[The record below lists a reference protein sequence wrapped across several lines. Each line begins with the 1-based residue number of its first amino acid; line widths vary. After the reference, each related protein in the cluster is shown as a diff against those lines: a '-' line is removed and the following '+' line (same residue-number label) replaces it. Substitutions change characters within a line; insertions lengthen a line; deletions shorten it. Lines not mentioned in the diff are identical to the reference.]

1 MRWAV
6 ALTLA
11 WLETAALAA
20 PVEVQVKAIRLDPDA
35 GSPVLQLVEKGGQGR
50 SLPIWIGLFEAQA
63 IAVEL
68 EGVAEPRPATHDL
81 MKEIVS
87 ALGGRLDRVVVGQ
100 LEHDTYLARLEL
112 EQSGGRRVTVDA
124 RPSDAIAL
132 ALRLRRPIFVEPTV
146 FAASG
151 EAMGGAT
158 QAFGITAQD
167 LTPDL
172 AEVLASPG
180 VRGAVV
186 TDVDRTS
193 PARKLHRADV
203 ITGVDGEAVRS
214 ARDLVVQLE
223 RRGGGQPMRL
233 AVQRDGR
240 PLEVRLRVAPVSGA
254 DR

>member
-1 MRWAV
+1 MWRAV
-6 ALTLA
+6 AIALA
-11 WLETAALAA
+11 WLEAAAVAA
-20 PVEVQVKAIRLDPDA
+20 PVEVQVKAIRLDPDV
-35 GSPVLQLVEKGGQGR
+35 GSPVVQLVEKGGQGR

-112 EQSGGRRVTVDA
+112 ERSGGERANVDA

-132 ALRLRRPIFVEPTV
+132 ALRLRRPIFVEPAV
-146 FAASG
+146 FAASD
-151 EAMGGAT
+151 EATGAPA

-172 AEVLASPG
+172 AEVLAPG
-180 VRGAVV
+180 AHGAVV
-186 TDVDRTS
+186 TDVDRTG

-203 ITGVDGEAVRS
+203 ITGVDGEAVGS
-214 ARDLVVQLE
+214 ARDLVAQLE
-223 RRGGGQPMRL
+223 RRGDGHAMRVAL
-233 AVQRDGR
+233 QRDGR
-240 PLEVRLRVAPVSGA
+240 PIEVRLRVAPVSGA

>member
-1 MRWAV
+1 V
-6 ALTLA
+6 
-11 WLETAALAA
+11 
-20 PVEVQVKAIRLDPDA
+20 V
-35 GSPVLQLVEKGGQGR
+35 QLVEKGGQGR

-112 EQSGGRRVTVDA
+112 ERSGGERANVDA

-132 ALRLRRPIFVEPTV
+132 ALRLRRPIFVEPAV
-146 FAASG
+146 FAASD
-151 EAMGGAT
+151 EATGAPA

-172 AEVLASPG
+172 AEVLAPG
-180 VRGAVV
+180 AHGAVV
-186 TDVDRTS
+186 TDVDRTVPRAS
-193 PARKLHRADV
+193 SIARTSSRVWTARPSARHV
-203 ITGVDGEAVRS
+203 ISSRNSSAAETVTRCGWRCSATAVPSRS
-214 ARDLVVQLE
+214 ACGS
-223 RRGGGQPMRL
+223 RR
-233 AVQRDGR
+233 
-240 PLEVRLRVAPVSGA
+240 
-254 DR
+254 